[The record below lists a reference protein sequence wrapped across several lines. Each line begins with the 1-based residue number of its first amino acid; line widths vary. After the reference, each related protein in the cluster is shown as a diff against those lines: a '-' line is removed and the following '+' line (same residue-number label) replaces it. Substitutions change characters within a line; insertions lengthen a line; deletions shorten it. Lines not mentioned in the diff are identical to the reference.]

1 MLEALMCSQ
10 DWIRNKYKGIFLL
23 HFNIYLYFAPSWKL
37 FFQLYVGQ
45 VTDEGKPASF
55 WSVLQEVQEELQ
67 VIDQYHN
74 ISLFFV
80 PFLLL
85 SIHMLYISMQEIS
98 I

>member
-1 MLEALMCSQ
+1 M
-10 DWIRNKYKGIFLL
+10 
-23 HFNIYLYFAPSWKL
+23 
-37 FFQLYVGQ
+37 
-45 VTDEGKPASF
+45 PASGL
-55 WSVLQEVQEELQ
+55 LQEVQEGMQ